1 MSEEI
6 NQQAKILPDWLQ
18 WAREI
23 QAISQTG
30 LHFAE
35 NNYQR
40 QRFQR
45 LSEISAEIIA
55 ACTDLDYSVLIEK
68 FDQQIGYATP
78 RIDVRGAVFRDG
90 RLLLVKERI
99 DGAWTMPGGWAD
111 VGDIPSSAVERE
123 VLEEAG
129 FVVNA
134 RKIIGVYDA
143 NRTGP
148 LEVFHAFKI
157 VFLCDIVSGEPR
169 PSEETSQVS
178 FFPKGEI
185 PEMLSGERTKAHH
198 IRDAYQTLDE
208 DMPTVFD

>member
-1 MSEEI
+1 MMNKTDRDQKVS
-6 NQQAKILPDWLQ
+6 PDWLQ

-35 NNYQR
+35 NHYQR
-40 QRFQR
+40 ERFQR
-45 LSEISAEIIA
+45 LVEISAEIFA
-55 ACTDLDYSVLIEK
+55 ACSDVDYSVLVESFNK
-68 FDQQIGYATP
+68 QVGYATP
-78 RIDVRGAVFRDG
+78 RVDVRGAVFQNKK
-90 RLLLVKERI
+90 LLLVKERI

-134 RKIIGVYDA
+134 RKVIGVYDA

-148 LEVFHAFKI
+148 LEIFHAFKI
-157 VFLCDIVSGEPR
+157 VFLCDIISGEPR
-169 PSEETSQVS
+169 PSEETSQVA
-178 FFPKGEI
+178 FFSKSEI
-185 PEMLSGERTKAHH
+185 PNMLSGERTKVHH
-198 IRDAYQTLDE
+198 IIDAFQAIEGDL
-208 DMPTVFD
+208 PTVFD

>member
-6 NQQAKILPDWLQ
+6 NQKAKILPDWLQ

-35 NNYQR
+35 NDYQL

-45 LSEISAEIIA
+45 LSEISAEIFA
-55 ACTDLDYSVLIEK
+55 AYTDLDYSVLIEK
-68 FDQQIGYATP
+68 FDQQVGYATP
-78 RIDVRGAVFRDG
+78 RVDVRGAVFRDG

-134 RKIIGVYDA
+134 RRIIGVYDA

-178 FFPKGEI
+178 FFSKEEI
-185 PEMLSGERTKAHH
+185 PQMLSGERTKVHH

-208 DMPTVFD
+208 DLPTVFD